1 MPVGGFSIGR
11 DISIQFSTPAGPQ
24 KFRNITSFSRKSI
37 SSGLVSKGI
46 DGTDYFATI
55 YGGWEGVVEVD
66 RMNPALD
73 LFFAFME
80 NLFYTGQNVPPS
92 LISEA
97 LTEANGS
104 LTQFRYTRVAWEYTD
119 AGTAKGDEKITQS
132 ASWKASR
139 RMPVT

>member
-11 DISIQFSTPAGPQ
+11 DISVQFNTPQGPV

-37 SSGLVSKGI
+37 NVGIESKGI
-46 DGTDYFATI
+46 NGTDYFATI
-55 YGGWEGVVEVD
+55 YGGWEGSIEVD
-66 RMNPALD
+66 RMNPAMD

-80 NLFYTGQNVPPS
+80 NLYYTGQNVPDS

-97 LTEANGS
+97 MTEANGA
-104 LTQFRYTRVAWEYTD
+104 LTQFTYTRLAWQYTD

-139 RMPVT
+139 RLLKS